1 MEFFLDIQIPSPKEK
16 INYRDP
22 VFLLGSCFTEHIG
35 EFLEDLKFTVL
46 QNPNGITFNP
56 VSVSNSILSYIEGK
70 TYQEKDLFQLNGLW
84 HSWQHHSVFD
94 HPDRHSAMLAIN
106 ESQKKAHEFLKN
118 ARWLVIT
125 LGTAFSYR
133 LTDAVPTIDR
143 AGTTVSADEV
153 ANCHRA
159 PAQWFNKHLMT
170 IEEIRIAMERCL
182 DQLYAF
188 NSSIRTILTV
198 SPVRH
203 SRDGVVE
210 NNRSKARLLEVVHH
224 LVEKYERA
232 SYFPAYE
239 LVIDVLRDYRFY
251 DIDMVHPN
259 YQATDFVLDKF
270 CAHFVDQESN
280 SMINE
285 IRKIILARK
294 HRPFFPETQPHQQFM
309 KNFLERTLEL
319 KSKYSFLNFEEEIAY
334 FSLNK
339 D

>member
-1 MEFFLDIQIPSPKEK
+1 MEFFLNMQIPSPKEK

-22 VFLLGSCFTEHIG
+22 IILLGSCFTEHIG
-35 EFLEDLKFTVL
+35 EFLGDLKFTVF
-46 QNPNGITFNP
+46 QNPNGILFDP
-56 VSVSNSILSYIEGK
+56 FSVSNSILSYIGRK
-70 TYQEKDLFQLNGLW
+70 SYQEEDLFQLNDLW

-94 HPDRHSAMLAIN
+94 HTDRHSAIRRIN
-106 ESQKKAHEFLKN
+106 ESQNKAHEFLKH
-118 ARWLVIT
+118 ARWLIIT
-125 LGTAFSYR
+125 LGTAFSYQ
-133 LTDAVPTIDR
+133 LSDTVPTAQR
-143 AGTTVSADEV
+143 AGAGTSAAEV

-159 PAQWFNKHLMT
+159 PAPWFNKHLMT
-170 IEEIRIAMERCL
+170 IEKIRRVMEQSM

-188 NSSIRTILTV
+188 NPSIRTILTV

-210 NNRSKARLLEVVHH
+210 NNRSKARLLEVVHQ

-232 SYFPAYE
+232 CYFPAYE

-259 YQATDFVLDKF
+259 YQATNFVLEKF
-270 CAHFVDQESN
+270 CAHFVDEESN
-280 SMINE
+280 ALMDE
-285 IRKIILARK
+285 IRKVIQAKK
-294 HRPFFPETQPHQQFM
+294 HRPFFPETQLHQQFR
-309 KNFLERTLEL
+309 KNFLERTLAL
-319 KSKYSFLNFEEEIAY
+319 KSKYDFLNFEEEIAH